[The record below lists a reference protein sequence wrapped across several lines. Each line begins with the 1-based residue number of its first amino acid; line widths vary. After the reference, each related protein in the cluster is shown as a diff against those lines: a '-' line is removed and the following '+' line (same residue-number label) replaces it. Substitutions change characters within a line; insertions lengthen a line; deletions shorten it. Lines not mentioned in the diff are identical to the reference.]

1 MKYILYGFGGSY
13 NHGGEAIIQ
22 TTCDMIR
29 KVDSNATII
38 LSTHFKEQDEEFA
51 LPVDHYCVRDREA
64 LQHEKDDGNQN
75 RFTAKVYKEV
85 IDEIDKDTIVL
96 SVGGDNYCYD
106 NWEKWTIIH
115 QRAKEVGA
123 KTILWSCS
131 IEPDMIAEKMIAHLK
146 TFDIIM
152 PRESRTHEALL
163 KAGLTNV
170 KKCYDVAFVLEPR
183 KIELPKGF
191 ESGNMVAINVSPLVL
206 RREKFQGMIMQNI
219 IQCIDYILTNTSYKV
234 LLIPHVLMSADNDV
248 DALLKIKDC
257 YANDDRI
264 VLFDRNCSA
273 SQYKYLI
280 SKCRFGIFARTHAS
294 IAAYSSMIPSIVL
307 GYSIKSIGIASDL
320 GMEKYVLPIEQL
332 EDGSLLVSFREIVQ
346 EEQKVKGMLYE
357 KHNEMI
363 EGALKGKVV
372 LQEIN
377 TR

>member
-13 NHGGEAIIQ
+13 NHGGEAIVQ
-22 TTCDMIR
+22 TTCEMIR
-29 KVDSNATII
+29 EVDPNATII

-51 LPVDHYCVRDREA
+51 LPVDHYCVRDTEA
-64 LQHEKDDGNQN
+64 LQKEKEDGNRN
-75 RFTAKVYKEV
+75 RFTAEVYKEV
-85 IDEIDKDTIVL
+85 LSEIEKDSIVL

-131 IEPDMIAEKMIAHLK
+131 IEPSMLSKKMIEHLE

-152 PRESRTHEALL
+152 ARECKTYEALL
-163 KAGLTNV
+163 NVGLSNV

-183 KIELPKGF
+183 EVELPKGF

-206 RREKFQGMIMQNI
+206 RREKSQGLITQNI
-219 IQCIDYILTNTSYKV
+219 IQCIDYILKNTSYKV

-248 DALLKIKDC
+248 DALSKIKEE
-257 YANDDRI
+257 YLQDDRV

-273 SQYKYLI
+273 NQYKYLI
-280 SKCRFGIFARTHAS
+280 SKCKFGIFARTHAS
-294 IAAYSSMIPSIVL
+294 IAAYSSLIPSIVL

-332 EDGSLLVSFREIVQ
+332 QDGSLLVSFQGIMC
-346 EEQKVKGMLYE
+346 EEQALKNLLCE

-363 EGALKGKVV
+363 EGALKGK
-372 LQEIN
+372 EILHEISAW
-377 TR
+377 